1 MIEFN
6 GISSTAYG
14 LVVQDHGRR
23 QRAQE
28 DIKIYEVPNRNGSYR
43 EHTGFYKAYERPMSF
58 HLMDMTKKDEIFA
71 WLKGYGVLRT
81 TVDPNHYFKASVIS
95 DLNVEDDDGLEQF
108 EVTMEIDPPFA
119 YREDGAIL
127 LPYTVFPIAI
137 TNLGMVE
144 SEPYMKITGS
154 GNINVTVN
162 SEVFSL
168 SGVVDY
174 IEIDSEL
181 QYVYRDTLNK
191 GDMMIGK
198 FPKLKPGINNISVTG
213 TVTRIDIIPRW
224 RDL

>member
-6 GISSTAYG
+6 GISSAAYG
-14 LVVQDHGRR
+14 LAVQDHGRR
-23 QRAQE
+23 QRAE
-28 DIKIYEVPNRNGSYR
+28 EVIKIYEVPNRNGSYR

-58 HLMDMTKKDEIFA
+58 HMMDLTKKDEIFA

-81 TVDPNHYFKASVIS
+81 TVDPNHFFRASVVS

-108 EVTMEIDPPFA
+108 EVTVEIDPPFA
-119 YREDGAIL
+119 YREDGSIL

-168 SGVVDY
+168 SGIVDY

-181 QYVYRDTLNK
+181 EYVYRDTLNK
-191 GDMMIGK
+191 GDMMSGK
-198 FPKLKPGINNISVTG
+198 FPRLRPGINNISVTG
-213 TVTRIDIIPRW
+213 TVTKIEIIPRW

>member
-81 TVDPNHYFKASVIS
+81 TVDPNHFFRASIVS

-119 YREDGAIL
+119 YIESGAIPISL
-127 LPYTVFPIAI
+127 TVPGTINNPGTKTSDPLI
-137 TNLGMVE
+137 RV
-144 SEPYMKITGS
+144 IGS
-154 GNINVTVN
+154 GNITVTIN
-162 SEVFSL
+162 GRLFSL
-168 SGVVDY
+168 TGVETFLD
-174 IEIDSEL
+174 IDPEITPSVYKNNENVGKKMVGEL
-181 QYVYRDTLNK
+181 PYFD
-191 GDMMIGK
+191 IG
-198 FPKLKPGINNISVTG
+198 NNVISWTGAVTE
-213 TVTRIDIIPRW
+213 VSILPRW

>member
-119 YREDGAIL
+119 YREDGATL
-127 LPYTVFPIAI
+127 LPYTAFPIAI